1 MTLITTTSELAL
13 ACQRFSRHS
22 FVTVDTEFLRE
33 TTFWPVLCVVQ
44 VASSDEALAIDA
56 LAPGLD
62 LAPLFALMANP
73 EVVKVFH
80 AARQDVEIFWNLA
93 GLVPSPMFDTQVAAM
108 VCGYGDQVSYSE
120 LAQSICRVAIDKSS
134 RFTDWA
140 RRPLAPAQ
148 IDYAIGDVTHLRDIY
163 RALLAELE
171 KSDRLS
177 WLEDEMKVLTSP
189 ATYEQHPE
197 RAWERFK
204 NRARKP
210 RDLAVLMDLAAW
222 RESEAQTRDV
232 PRSRVLKDDVLVEV
246 ALAAPRSQEALA
258 NLRAFPRGMERSRAG
273 DEILAAVERGL
284 ARDPK
289 SLPKFERERRNGAG
303 SAATVELLKV
313 LLRQVSDESGV
324 AGKMIA
330 TVDDLEAIAGDDKAD
345 VPALQGWRRKLFGA
359 RALELKCGK
368 LALTVENGRVVV
380 LEWREAEGAA
390 ATAPV

>member
-1 MTLITTTSELAL
+1 MTLITTTSELEL
-13 ACQRFSRHS
+13 ACERFSRHS

-44 VASSDEALAIDA
+44 VASSEEALAIDA

-62 LAPLFALMANP
+62 LAPLFALMADP
-73 EVVKVFH
+73 DVVKVFH

-93 GLVPSPMFDTQVAAM
+93 GLVPAPMFDTQVAAM

-171 KSDRLS
+171 KSGRLS
-177 WLEDEMKVLTSP
+177 WLEDEMKVLTSS

-204 NRARKP
+204 TRARKP

-222 RESEAQTRDV
+222 RESEAQARDV

-273 DEILAAVERGL
+273 EEILAAVERGL

-289 SLPKFERERRNGAG
+289 SLPKIERERRNGAG

-345 VPALQGWRRKLFGA
+345 VPALRGWRRKLFGA
-359 RALELKCGK
+359 RALELKYGK

-380 LEWREAEGAA
+380 LEWREAEQAA
-390 ATAPV
+390 AS